1 MEYLCDTREY
11 KTASKYHLKR
21 HVLSVYVGKTFSCE
35 YCEVKIRRRDF
46 IKRHV
51 QSMHFLLKFKYDEC
65 KKEFR
70 RHDGRCKMKNGIIP
84 KCEDDLKQHKEVS
97 VQKKTKTN
105 FNPE

>member
-21 HVLSVYVGKTFSCE
+21 HVLSVYVYVGKTFSCE

-70 RHDGRCKMKNGIIP
+70 RHDGRCKMKNGIIS
-84 KCEDDLKQHKEVS
+84 KCEDDLKQHKEIS
-97 VQKKTKTN
+97 VQKKT
-105 FNPE
+105 